1 MTSDGPQRQVH
12 RRSADKTKFL
22 EVCATASGSALA
34 NHKLAVPRVP
44 VPKNESLYNESSC
57 GGWIEFRDPALDG
70 LLEVWVVHDRN
81 PRRSMGRIQPVSDRS
96 HSRGLNPGRAASD
109 TARDPAPPRR
119 SRNRRRRRIHRP
131 SQRPAPQGIKPTA
144 LKYAISNGQRFR
156 SPAIQPRMNEQ
167 RVHPKAQSDPEK
179 NHRP

>member
-22 EVCATASGSALA
+22 EVCAIASGSALA

-70 LLEVWVVHDRN
+70 LLEVWVVLVG
-81 PRRSMGRIQPVSDRS
+81 MLVAQIGRTV
-96 HSRGLNPGRAASD
+96 RGTTEVMVKVTS
-109 TARDPAPPRR
+109 
-119 SRNRRRRRIHRP
+119 
-131 SQRPAPQGIKPTA
+131 
-144 LKYAISNGQRFR
+144 
-156 SPAIQPRMNEQ
+156 
-167 RVHPKAQSDPEK
+167 
-179 NHRP
+179 